1 MLCDDDTAENPNSEV
16 LEQTWPSADETQALR
31 LEQDRPSS
39 EDQASTLSTASAIP
53 SPEKCSTLYSGGS
66 EAIDRDPTRSNGDA
80 CPAEELPQERP
91 LEAVHE
97 SSPDSSPVN
106 VPGSSLTFYATG
118 WYQIPSPSEAVTMI
132 DPVEAMSQGRLR
144 EVHQCLQFF
153 IAKRVKKETI
163 LSIVASR
170 KKHDELAKQFVR
182 SLPRDVVCKY
192 PWLYVKEQTVLACLG
207 LLI

>member
-1 MLCDDDTAENPNSEV
+1 
-16 LEQTWPSADETQALR
+16 
-31 LEQDRPSS
+31 
-39 EDQASTLSTASAIP
+39 
-53 SPEKCSTLYSGGS
+53 
-66 EAIDRDPTRSNGDA
+66 
-80 CPAEELPQERP
+80 
-91 LEAVHE
+91 
-97 SSPDSSPVN
+97 
-106 VPGSSLTFYATG
+106 
-118 WYQIPSPSEAVTMI
+118 MI